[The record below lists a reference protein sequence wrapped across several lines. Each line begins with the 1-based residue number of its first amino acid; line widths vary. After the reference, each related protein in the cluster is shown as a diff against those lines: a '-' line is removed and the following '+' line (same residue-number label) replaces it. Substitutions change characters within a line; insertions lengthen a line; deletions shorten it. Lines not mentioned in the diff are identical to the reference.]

1 MTDGA
6 EQERTSGGDPLV
18 RVCVDIERHVGGL
31 GWDQPARLFA
41 LVPTRELL
49 AAEPALAAAL
59 AEPSGPDA
67 DALSAVEQDD
77 FHAGGDLLTDLER
90 IAWPPAVHGCALSVE
105 RVFVPPAVES
115 EIPDDPDAAAD
126 FVAAHPQRQDV
137 RVVVGVTR
145 AGAMHGLARLK
156 TAPDDLLSGADLV
169 PGLARALA
177 RTLES

>member
-77 FHAGGDLLTDLER
+77 FHAGGDLLADLER
-90 IAWPPAVHGCALSVE
+90 VSRTDAVAGCALSVE
-105 RVFVPPAVES
+105 RVFVPASAEAD
-115 EIPDDPDAAAD
+115 IPDDPDDAAE
-126 FVAAHPQRQDV
+126 FVARHPDRHDI
-137 RVVVGVTR
+137 RVVVAVTR
-145 AGAMHGLARLK
+145 AGGCHAVARLK
-156 TAPDDLLSGADLV
+156 SAPDELLSGAELV

-177 RTLES
+177 RTLE